1 MSKSSSL
8 NLLRKAKNK
17 ESFFI
22 DDESDQESDQIQ
34 GDDEFDLD
42 NMDFPLPTDDA
53 PSSSGDYNTHG
64 ISSSAPL
71 TPEQLAQ
78 IQSLMDTGAVGG
90 KGNVGENGVR
100 YVSMEEADQFKNW
113 MCLYPCYIDGTKT
126 VAEGRRIA
134 KSKACVKQPWAKDI
148 VEALK
153 ELMLSQAFEPGKTH
167 PRDWANRGRVRVL
180 FKENGRFC
188 HPTIRTKHELLVR
201 IAASINKI
209 HAREETSGTKRPEY
223 LPLSPLTPLSI
234 VMPGMANADPLAGF
248 LGGDDSSSSSAPQQQ
263 IGDSS
268 SAAQPSPESKRQ
280 KKLAKKPKRVMIRG

>member
-1 MSKSSSL
+1 
-8 NLLRKAKNK
+8 
-17 ESFFI
+17 
-22 DDESDQESDQIQ
+22 
-34 GDDEFDLD
+34 
-42 NMDFPLPTDDA
+42 
-53 PSSSGDYNTHG
+53 
-64 ISSSAPL
+64 
-71 TPEQLAQ
+71 
-78 IQSLMDTGAVGG
+78 
-90 KGNVGENGVR
+90 
-100 YVSMEEADQFKNW
+100 

-126 VAEGRRIA
+126 VAEGRRIP
-134 KSKACVKQPWAKDI
+134 KEKACVKQPWAKDI

-188 HPTIRTKHELLVR
+188 HPTIHTKNELLIR

-223 LPLSPLTPLSI
+223 SPLSPLTPLSI

-248 LGGDDSSSSSAPQQQ
+248 LGGNDDSSSSSAQPQ

-268 SAAQPSPESKRQ
+268 SSGAAQPSPESKRQ